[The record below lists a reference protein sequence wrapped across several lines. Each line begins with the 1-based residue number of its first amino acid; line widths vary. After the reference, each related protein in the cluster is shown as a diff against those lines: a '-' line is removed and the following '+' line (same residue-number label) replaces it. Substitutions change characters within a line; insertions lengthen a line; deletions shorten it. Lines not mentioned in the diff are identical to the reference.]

1 MPAPEDRSETEVRR
15 FDDDGWT
22 VRIHLTGTGPDGF
35 LAGHADVSQAGLPR
49 CRLMLVGQ
57 RHDAASATEVLET
70 RARDF
75 IADWS
80 RRDHSGRTGFA
91 EL

>member
-1 MPAPEDRSETEVRR
+1 MPVQPAPLETEVRR
-15 FDDDGWT
+15 FEADGWT
-22 VRIHLTGTGPDGF
+22 VRIHLTGTGPEGF

-57 RHDAASATEVLET
+57 RHDAAAAIDILEAK
-70 RARDF
+70 ARGF

-80 RRDHSGRTGFA
+80 RRDHSGHTGFA

>member
-1 MPAPEDRSETEVRR
+1 LPVPDDPSDTEVRR
-15 FDDDGWT
+15 FDDDGWS

-35 LAGHADVSQAGLPR
+35 LAGHADVLQGDLRR

-57 RHDAASATEVLET
+57 RHDPASATAHLET

-75 IADWS
+75 IADWG
-80 RRDHSGRTGFA
+80 RRDHSGQTGFA